1 MTDIHTTAKG
11 VTLYIDTN
19 YDISSATTLELHFS
33 APSGG
38 NSFVN
43 SVSTSALGANFTTS
57 WGAIFSADVTLKYVV
72 NSGDFS
78 MSGEGGVWKGWVQ
91 AEFGSGTR
99 LVSNSFKFRVDKP
112 GK

>member
-11 VTLYIDTN
+11 VTIYVDTN
-19 YDISSATTLELHFS
+19 YDISSATTLEIHFS

-57 WGAIFSADVTLKYVV
+57 YGAVFSADNTLVYKV

-78 MSGEGGVWKGWVQ
+78 MSGEGGTWKCWVQ
-91 AEFGSGTR
+91 AEFGSEAR
-99 LVSNSFKFRVDKP
+99 LVSNSFRFRVDKP